1 MLGPGP
7 EAAHGLIINGGLRRL
22 GEHKG
27 MEQALRL
34 GLQPGKVE
42 ITIVIFTVCINDI
55 HTTRSRGR
63 SGLCAQVGGDE
74 GFERQANS

>member
-7 EAAHGLIINGGLRRL
+7 EAGHGLIINGGPRRL
-22 GEHKG
+22 GEHEG

-34 GLQPGKVE
+34 GLQPRKVE
-42 ITIVIFTVCINDI
+42 TTIVIFTVCRNDI
-55 HTTRSRGR
+55 HTTRSRRR
-63 SGLCAQVGGDE
+63 SSLCAQMGGDE

>member
-7 EAAHGLIINGGLRRL
+7 DGHGMIINGGPRRL
-22 GEHKG
+22 GEHEG

-34 GLQPGKVE
+34 GLQPVKVE
-42 ITIVIFTVCINDI
+42 TTIVIFTVCRNDI
-55 HTTRSRGR
+55 HTTRSNER
-63 SGLCAQVGGDE
+63 SNLCAQVGGDE

>member
-1 MLGPGP
+1 MLSLGP
-7 EAAHGLIINGGLRRL
+7 EATHGLIINGRPRRL
-22 GEHKG
+22 REHEG
-27 MEQALRL
+27 MEQALIL

-42 ITIVIFTVCINDI
+42 TTIVIFTICRNDI